1 MAIFNFKEMKK
12 RFLNESRSFLNE
24 PILKKCKVNYN
35 KKFKEIHDKKYLE
48 FKKYLVDEYISEL
61 KKDILNKNIM
71 IKIDKAKNR
80 ILEVHEIFPILEKN
94 DYKIMFK
101 EIDNN
106 DKKERQFLYSWE
118 SSELSEI
125 LFLDDILELLLNE
138 YLGNYISFIGK
149 SVKGGSE
156 MKIVKKIIK
165 IGYSYGKIYDSIV
178 VESDEGEVF
187 FIDIFKQI
195 EIISEKQY
203 KLDPYGEE
211 DWDEVL

>member
-61 KKDILNKNIM
+61 KKDILNKDIM

>member
-101 EIDNN
+101 EIDN

>member
-12 RFLNESRSFLNE
+12 RFLNESRNFLNE

-101 EIDNN
+101 EIDD

>member
-12 RFLNESRSFLNE
+12 RFLNESRNFLNE

-48 FKKYLVDEYISEL
+48 FKKYLVDEYISEQ
-61 KKDILNKNIM
+61 KKDILNKNII

-101 EIDNN
+101 EIDN